1 MKNLLKKIAL
11 CDFYTQSIVICFVCL
26 AALLM
31 LASKANASEGQ
42 GPIAIDR
49 YVFAVSANN
58 GGKDRPK
65 LRYAES
71 DARSFANVLSQMGGV
86 SKQNIMMVKEPKV
99 ADLQRELN
107 ALDEKIQAAR
117 AKKKTAGAGSSREE
131 VLVYYSGH
139 ADEKGLRL
147 GNELYG
153 WQEFRKRIDAL
164 HADVKIAV
172 IDACGSGAIT
182 RLKGGVAVPAFM
194 VDQSSD
200 MKGYAFIT
208 SSTQDE
214 SSQESDKLKG
224 SFFTH
229 SLVSGMRGAG
239 DLSGDGKVT
248 LSEAYQ
254 FAFNETLQKTETT
267 LGGAQHPS
275 RDMNLAGTGD
285 VVMTDLRSTSAGLE
299 LDEDVD
305 GRLFIR
311 DEKGELVA
319 ELYKKGGRAMSLGFP
334 AGKYN
339 IRLERPAEYKEAS
352 VTLQDN
358 YRARLSQKQF
368 AQVSTEKTTLRGEIG
383 KANRTDSAQHSLDSL
398 DHNGKYRVTFNLVDT
413 DKEPRKGMQFGLFA
427 ASAHD
432 YMLGSQVSLFANGAK
447 REIHGMQLTFGL
459 NMARDRIE
467 GAQAS
472 TVFNYAGEFDG
483 LQVSF
488 VNVVRNPSHGMQ
500 LGYVNFG
507 ADTVSFMQAGFANY
521 MRHGRFGFGFLNV
534 GVTSS
539 GLQAGFANVARDS
552 SNVQVGFA
560 NYMGHGRFGFGF
572 LNVGVTSSGLQAGFA
587 NVARDSSNVQVGFA
601 NVNGGTGGVQIGYAN
616 YERHATNRQIGFVNV
631 CAKCEKTPIGFL
643 SIVGNG
649 VWSATTSMNE
659 MGALDLALRF
669 GTAYFFTSFEGG
681 RLIEKGTGFK
691 HFSDVYEFGA
701 GLGTQFGK
709 YGSHFDLE
717 YMFLTAETPDVD
729 YGEDGISMKVSFE
742 DDYDGPNFHH
752 RLRLGYT
759 SQLVPFLGL
768 SVGGTLNWAY
778 VGYGDKLMLKPLAE
792 HHDDF
797 GSKKHQARWWPGFYA
812 GLTVGRF

>member
-1 MKNLLKKIAL
+1 MMKKVIEKIDASTTIMVLSLIAL
-11 CDFYTQSIVICFVCL
+11 FIF
-26 AALLM
+26 AA
-31 LASKANASEGQ
+31 ASNASAAQ
-42 GPIAIDR
+42 GSDNRINR
-49 YVFAVSANN
+49 YVVAVSANY
-58 GGKDRPK
+58 GGEGRPK

-71 DARSFANVLSQMGGV
+71 DAKAFANVLREMGGV
-86 SKQNIMMVKEPKV
+86 QAQNVIVVKEPGV
-99 ADLQRELN
+99 SALQKQ
-107 ALDEKIQAAR
+107 LD
-117 AKKKTAGAGSSREE
+117 GLDSRVSQNKNSGGRNE
-131 VLVYYSGH
+131 VLFYYSGH

-147 GNELYG
+147 GNEVYAWKEL
-153 WQEFRKRIDAL
+153 RKRIDAL
-164 HADVKIAV
+164 NADVKIAV

-214 SSQESDKLKG
+214 SSQESDKLRG

-229 SLVSGMRGAG
+229 SLVSGMRGGG

-267 LGGAQHPS
+267 IGGAQHPS

-311 DEKGELVA
+311 DEKGVLVA
-319 ELYKKGGRAMSLGFP
+319 ELYKKGGRSMSLGFP
-334 AGKYN
+334 AGKYSV
-339 IRLERPAEYKEAS
+339 RLERPAEYKEAT

-358 YRARLSQKQF
+358 YRAHLTQKQF
-368 AQVSTEKTTLRGEIG
+368 AAVSAEKTTLRGEIG
-383 KANRTDSAQHSLDSL
+383 DANRADSVKKSLDSL
-398 DHNGKYRVTFNLVDT
+398 DHNGTYRMTFNLVDT
-413 DKEPRKGMQFGLFA
+413 DKEPRKGIQFGLFVTG
-427 ASAHD
+427 AHD
-432 YMLGSQVSLFANGAK
+432 YMLGSQISLFANAAK
-447 REIHGMQLTFGL
+447 KEIHGMQLTFGM
-459 NMARDRIE
+459 NFARDRIE
-467 GAQAS
+467 GAQVS
-472 TVFNYAGEFDG
+472 SFVNIAGEFEG
-483 LQVSF
+483 VQASF
-488 VNVVRNPSHGMQ
+488 VNLTRRASHGMQ
-500 LGYVNFG
+500 LGYVNIG
-507 ADTVSFMQAGFANY
+507 ADTVSFMQAGFVNY
-521 MRHGRFGFGFLNV
+521 MKYGRFGFGFANIAV
-534 GVTSS
+534 ASS
-539 GLQAGFANVARDS
+539 TLQAGFLNVTKDS
-552 SNVQVGFA
+552 SDMQIGF
-560 NYMGHGRFGFGF
+560 
-572 LNVGVTSSGLQAGFA
+572 T
-587 NVARDSSNVQVGFA
+587 
-601 NVNGGTGGVQIGYAN
+601 NVNGGDGGLQVGFFN
-616 YERHATNRQIGFVNV
+616 YETLAKGHQIGFMNV

-649 VWSATTSMNE
+649 VWSATTSLNE

-691 HFSDVYEFGA
+691 HFSDVYEFGV

-717 YMFLTAETPDVD
+717 YMFLTAETPDVEF
-729 YGEDGISMKVSFE
+729 GEDCESMSVSFD

-752 RLRLGYT
+752 RLRFGYT

-768 SVGGTLNWAY
+768 SVGGTLNWAH
-778 VGYGDKLMLKPLAE
+778 VGYGDKLMVKPLAE
-792 HHDDF
+792 YHDDF
-797 GSKKHQARWWPGFYA
+797 GSKNHQARWWPGFYA
-812 GLTVGRF
+812 GVTVGRF

>member
-1 MKNLLKKIAL
+1 MKNFLMKMDAAMLLPL
-11 CDFYTQSIVICFVCL
+11 FS
-26 AALLM
+26 LLI
-31 LASKANASEGQ
+31 LVLFA
-42 GPIAIDR
+42 
-49 YVFAVSANN
+49 AVSSPAATNDGRINRYIVAISANY
-58 GGKDRPK
+58 GGEGRPQ

-71 DARSFANVLSQMGGV
+71 DAKSFAKVLEEMGGV
-86 SKQNIMMVKEPKV
+86 QKQNVFQIKEP
-99 ADLQRELN
+99 N
-107 ALDEKIQAAR
+107 ISKIQQELDVLD
-117 AKKKTAGAGSSREE
+117 KKMEKNKSVNGRNE

-147 GNELYG
+147 GNEIYAWKDL
-153 WQEFRKRIDAL
+153 RKRIDAL
-164 HADVKIAV
+164 NADVKIAV

-254 FAFNETLQKTETT
+254 FAFNETLQKTEATM
-267 LGGAQHPS
+267 GGAQHPS

-311 DEKGELVA
+311 DQKGELVA
-319 ELYKKGGRAMSLGFP
+319 ELYKKGGRSMSLGFP
-334 AGKYN
+334 AGKYVV
-339 IRLERPAEYKEAS
+339 RLERPAEYKEAS

-368 AQVSTEKTTLRGEIG
+368 VLVSAEKTTLRGEF
-383 KANRTDSAQHSLDSL
+383 KSTDRADSVLISLDSL
-398 DHNGKYRVTFNLVDT
+398 DHYGKYRMTFDLVDRER
-413 DKEPRKGMQFGLFA
+413 DPRKGMQFGLFA
-427 ASAHD
+427 TVAHD
-432 YMLGSQVSLFANGAK
+432 YMLGSQVSLFANAAR

-459 NMARDRIE
+459 NIVKDRIE

-472 TVFNYAGEFDG
+472 TLINIAGEFKG
-483 LQVSF
+483 VQAGF
-488 VNVVRNPSHGMQ
+488 VNLTRRASQGMQ
-500 LGYVNFG
+500 LGYLNIG

-521 MRHGRFGFGFLNV
+521 MRHGKYGF
-534 GVTSS
+534 
-539 GLQAGFANVARDS
+539 GFANVAVTS
-552 SNVQVGFA
+552 SALQVGFT
-560 NYMGHGRFGFGF
+560 
-572 LNVGVTSSGLQAGFA
+572 NVT
-587 NVARDSSNVQVGFA
+587 RDSSNVQVGFA
-601 NVNGGTGGVQIGYAN
+601 NVNGGVGGTQVGFFN
-616 YERHATNRQIGFVNV
+616 YETLAKGHQIGFMNV

-681 RLIEKGTGFK
+681 RLIEKGTEFE
-691 HFSDVYEFGA
+691 HFSDVYENGVGF
-701 GLGTQFGK
+701 GTQFGK
-709 YGSHFDLE
+709 YGSHAELE
-717 YMFLTAETPDVD
+717 YMFLNTCKGRMFDDDVG
-729 YGEDGISMKVSFE
+729 Y
-742 DDYDGPNFHH
+742 HH

-768 SVGGTLNWAY
+768 SVGGTINVAS
-778 VGYGDKLMLKPLAE
+778 VGYGDDLYLKPLADY
-792 HHDDF
+792 HDDF
-797 GSKKHQARWWPGFYA
+797 GSEKHKARRWLGFYA
-812 GLTVGRF
+812 GVTVGRF

>member
-26 AALLM
+26 AALLV
-31 LASKANASEGQ
+31 LAGKANASEGQ

-58 GGKDRPK
+58 GGKDRPQ

-214 SSQESDKLKG
+214 SSQESDKLSG

-358 YRARLSQKQF
+358 YHARLSQKQF

-383 KANRTDSAQHSLDSL
+383 KANRPDSVQHSLDSL

-447 REIHGMQLTFGL
+447 REIHGMQLTFGV
-459 NMARDRIE
+459 NYVRDRIE
-467 GAQAS
+467 GVQAS
-472 TVFNYAGEFDG
+472 TLVNIAGEFEG
-483 LQVSF
+483 VQAGF
-488 VNVVRNPSHGMQ
+488 VNLTRDASRGMQ
-500 LGYVNFG
+500 LGYVNIG
-507 ADTVSFMQAGFANY
+507 ADTVSVMQAGFVNY
-521 MRHGRFGFGFLNV
+521 MKYGRFGFGFLNV
-534 GVTSS
+534 AVASSMLQVGFTNVT
-539 GLQAGFANVARDS
+539 RDS
-552 SNVQVGFA
+552 SNMQI
-560 NYMGHGRFGFGF
+560 
-572 LNVGVTSSGLQAGFA
+572 
-587 NVARDSSNVQVGFA
+587 GFA
-601 NVNGGTGGVQIGYAN
+601 NVNGGVGGMQVGFFN
-616 YERHATNRQIGFVNV
+616 YETHAKGRQIGFMNI
-631 CAKCEKTPIGFL
+631 CATCERTPIGLFN
-643 SIVGNG
+643 IVGNG
-649 VWSATTSMNE
+649 VWNATSYINE
-659 MGALDLALRF
+659 MGALGFSFHL
-669 GTAYFFTSFEGG
+669 GTANLYTALEVA
-681 RLIEKGTGFK
+681 RLIKKGTQFEE
-691 HFSDVYEFGA
+691 FDDVYEWGA

-709 YGSHFDLE
+709 YGSHFELE
-717 YMFLTAETPDVD
+717 YMFLTASRPEVTYGEYGESVDVIFDD
-729 YGEDGISMKVSFE
+729 YGGT
-742 DDYDGPNFHH
+742 NFLN
-752 RLRLGYT
+752 RLRLGY
-759 SQLVPFLGL
+759 SSRLFAFLGL
-768 SVGGTLNWAY
+768 SVGGTLNWAFI
-778 VGYGDKLMLKPLAE
+778 GYGDKLMLKPLAE
-792 HHDDF
+792 YHDDYET
-797 GSKKHQARWWPGFYA
+797 GGQKTRWWPGFYA
-812 GLTVGRF
+812 GITVGRF

>member
-1 MKNLLKKIAL
+1 MKNLLKKIAC

-26 AALLM
+26 AALLV
-31 LASKANASEGQ
+31 LAGKANASEGQ

-58 GGKDRPK
+58 GGKDRPQ

-214 SSQESDKLKG
+214 SSQESDKLRG

-254 FAFNETLQKTETT
+254 FAFNETLQKTEATM
-267 LGGAQHPS
+267 GGAQHPS

-383 KANRTDSAQHSLDSL
+383 KANRTDSVQHSLDSL

-447 REIHGMQLTFGL
+447 REIHGMQLTFGV
-459 NMARDRIE
+459 NYVRDRIE
-467 GAQAS
+467 GVQAS
-472 TVFNYAGEFDG
+472 TLVNVTGEFEG
-483 LQVSF
+483 VQAGF
-488 VNVVRNPSHGMQ
+488 VNLTRDASRGMQ
-500 LGYVNFG
+500 LGYVNIG
-507 ADTVSFMQAGFANY
+507 ADTVSVMQAGFVNY
-521 MRHGRFGFGFLNV
+521 MKYGRFGFGFLNV
-534 GVTSS
+534 AVASSMLQVGFTNVT
-539 GLQAGFANVARDS
+539 RDS
-552 SNVQVGFA
+552 SNMQI
-560 NYMGHGRFGFGF
+560 
-572 LNVGVTSSGLQAGFA
+572 
-587 NVARDSSNVQVGFA
+587 GFA
-601 NVNGGTGGVQIGYAN
+601 NVNGGVGGMQIGFFN
-616 YERHATNRQIGFVNV
+616 YETHAKGRQIGFMNI
-631 CAKCEKTPIGFL
+631 CATCEKTPIGLFN
-643 SIVGNG
+643 IVGNG
-649 VWSATTSMNE
+649 VWNATGYINE
-659 MGALDLALRF
+659 MGALGFSFHL
-669 GTAYFFTSFEGG
+669 GTANLYTALEAA
-681 RLIEKGTGFK
+681 RLIKKGTQFEE
-691 HFSDVYEFGA
+691 FDDVYEWGI

-709 YGSHFDLE
+709 YGSHFELE
-717 YMFLTAETPDVD
+717 YMFLTATTSDVT
-729 YGEDGISMKVSFE
+729 YGECGESVNVSF

-759 SQLVPFLGL
+759 SQLFPFLGL
-768 SVGGTLNWAY
+768 SVGGTLNW
-778 VGYGDKLMLKPLAE
+778 VSIGYGDKLMLKPLAE
-792 HHDDF
+792 YHDDYEVD
-797 GSKKHQARWWPGFYA
+797 GHKARWWPGFYA
-812 GLTVGRF
+812 GITVGRF

>member
-1 MKNLLKKIAL
+1 MMKKFIEILDVPTMIMVM
-11 CDFYTQSIVICFVCL
+11 SIVALFL
-26 AALLM
+26 FAA
-31 LASKANASEGQ
+31 ASNASAAQ
-42 GPIAIDR
+42 GTDNRINR
-49 YVFAVSANN
+49 YVIAVSANY
-58 GGKDRPK
+58 GGEGRPM

-71 DARSFANVLSQMGGV
+71 DAKSFANVLREMGGV
-86 SKQNIMMVKEPKV
+86 QEKNVVVVKEPGV
-99 ADLQRELN
+99 SGLQKQ
-107 ALDEKIQAAR
+107 LDGLDGKISQNKNSGGR
-117 AKKKTAGAGSSREE
+117 NE
-131 VLVYYSGH
+131 VLFYYSGH

-147 GNELYG
+147 GNEVYAWKEL
-153 WQEFRKRIDAL
+153 RKRIDAL
-164 HADVKIAV
+164 SADVKIAV

-214 SSQESDKLKG
+214 SSQESDKLRG

-299 LDEDVD
+299 LDDDVD

-311 DEKGELVA
+311 DDKGVLVA
-319 ELYKKGGRAMSLGFP
+319 ELYKKGGRSMSLGFP

-339 IRLERPAEYKEAS
+339 VRLERAAGYREAS
-352 VTLQDN
+352 VVLQDN

-368 AQVSTEKTTLRGEIG
+368 VVVTAEKTTLRGEIKSTG
-383 KANRTDSAQHSLDSL
+383 RPDSVAYSLDSL
-398 DHNGKYRVTFNLVDT
+398 DRNGKYRVTFNLVDKDT
-413 DKEPRKGMQFGLFA
+413 EPRKGMQYGLFA
-427 ASAHD
+427 TMTHD
-432 YMLGSQVSLFANGAK
+432 YMLGSQVSLFANAAK
-447 REIHGMQLTFGL
+447 KEIHGMQLTFGL

-521 MRHGRFGFGFLNV
+521 MK
-534 GVTSS
+534 
-539 GLQAGFANVARDS
+539 
-552 SNVQVGFA
+552 
-560 NYMGHGRFGFGF
+560 HGRFGFGF

-601 NVNGGTGGVQIGYAN
+601 NVNGGTGGVQVGYAN

-631 CAKCEKTPIGFL
+631 CKECDVTPIGFFN
-643 SIVGNG
+643 IVGNG
-649 VWSATTSMNE
+649 VWSATNYINE
-659 MGALDLALRF
+659 MGALGVSLHL
-669 GTAYFFTSFEGG
+669 GTAYFYTSLEAA
-681 RLIEKGTGFK
+681 RLIEKGTEFK
-691 HFSDVYEFGA
+691 EFSDVFESGV
-701 GLGTQFGK
+701 GVGTQFGM
-709 YGSHFDLE
+709 YGSHFDME
-717 YMFLTAETPDVD
+717 YMFLNVHNDAFHLDRD
-729 YGEDGISMKVSFE
+729 RWDNHG
-742 DDYDGPNFHH
+742 FHH

-759 SQLVPFLGL
+759 SQLVPLVGL
-768 SVGGTLNWAY
+768 SIGGTLNMATI
-778 VGYGDKLMLKPLAE
+778 GYGDGIYLKPLSE
-792 HHDDF
+792 YHDDF
-797 GSKKHQARWWPGFYA
+797 GSEKHKARWWPGFYA

>member
-86 SKQNIMMVKEPKV
+86 SKQNIVMVKEPNV

-117 AKKKTAGAGSSREE
+117 AKKKTAGAGGSREE

-214 SSQESDKLKG
+214 SSQESDKLRG

-229 SLVSGMRGAG
+229 SLVSGLRGAG

-254 FAFNETLQKTETT
+254 FAFNETLQKTEATM
-267 LGGAQHPS
+267 GGAQHPS

-311 DEKGELVA
+311 DDKGVLVA
-319 ELYKKGGRAMSLGFP
+319 ELYKKGGRFMSLGFP
-334 AGKYN
+334 AGKYYV
-339 IRLERPAEYKEAS
+339 RLERSAEYKEAS

-368 AQVSTEKTTLRGEIG
+368 VVVSIEKTTLRGEI
-383 KANRTDSAQHSLDSL
+383 KSTDRPDSVAYSLDSL
-398 DHNGKYRVTFNLVDT
+398 DRNRKYRVTFNLVDKDT
-413 DKEPRKGMQFGLFA
+413 EPRKGMQYGLFA
-427 ASAHD
+427 AITHD
-432 YMLGSQVSLFANGAK
+432 YMLGSQVSLFANAAK
-447 REIHGMQLTFGL
+447 KEIHGMQLTFGL

-560 NYMGHGRFGFGF
+560 N
-572 LNVGVTSSGLQAGFA
+572 
-587 NVARDSSNVQVGFA
+587 
-601 NVNGGTGGVQIGYAN
+601 VNGGTGGVQIGYAN

-631 CAKCEKTPIGFL
+631 CKECDVTPIGFFNV
-643 SIVGNG
+643 VGNG
-649 VWSATTSMNE
+649 VWSATNYINE
-659 MGALDLALRF
+659 MGALGVSLHL
-669 GTAYFFTSFEGG
+669 GTAYFYTSLEAA
-681 RLIEKGTGFK
+681 RLIEKGTEFK
-691 HFSDVYEFGA
+691 EFSDVFESGV
-701 GLGTQFGK
+701 GVGTQFGM
-709 YGSHFDLE
+709 YGSHFDME
-717 YMFLTAETPDVD
+717 YMFLSVHNDAFHLDRERWENH
-729 YGEDGISMKVSFE
+729 G
-742 DDYDGPNFHH
+742 FHH

-759 SQLVPFLGL
+759 SQLVPLVGL
-768 SVGGTLNWAY
+768 SIGGTLNMATI
-778 VGYGDKLMLKPLAE
+778 GYGDGIYLKPLSE
-792 HHDDF
+792 YHDDF
-797 GSKKHQARWWPGFYA
+797 GSEKHKARWWPGFYA